1 MENVLEQA
9 LPKVTET
16 IEAAPALPPVEPKNN
31 NLRDVGIVV
40 AVVVAAA
47 ILAKLYKCTAKKQ
60 VRTKKPLKDPNAK
73 GPLEKFAPIFAVVG
87 LSYALI
93 NGGFSILDYMGSE
106 KKEKE
111 LQEYIGKVVDK
122 EIMMRF
128 PQTSGP
134 VLRTQTDNKLWTDF
148 VDKNLSLIHI

>member
-1 MENVLEQA
+1 M
-9 LPKVTET
+9 K
-16 IEAAPALPPVEPKNN
+16 
-31 NLRDVGIVV
+31 
-40 AVVVAAA
+40 
-47 ILAKLYKCTAKKQ
+47 KLK
-60 VRTKKPLKDPNAK
+60 LKDPNAK

-106 KKEKE
+106 NKEKE

-122 EIMMRF
+122 EIQMRF

-148 VDKNLSLIHI
+148 VDKNKPKNGNTSN